1 MKSYLAIGGTGPT
14 IGIVA
19 DGRFASPLVLALILA
34 MPNARAEDGTK
45 QDVNRGG
52 EHPAVNVARRGV
64 QVDPTSK
71 FYPHPAW
78 LYCSPQRP
86 TDERE
91 EPTLPVAGGGRDSA
105 KNPGPCV
112 AVDSRSGAASRETR

>member
-1 MKSYLAIGGTGPT
+1 MKSYLAIGGTGPA

-19 DGRFASPLVLALILA
+19 AGRFASLLVLALILA

-52 EHPAVNVARRGV
+52 EHLAVIVARRGV

-78 LYCSPQRP
+78 LYWSLQRP
-86 TDERE
+86 TDELE
-91 EPTLPVAGGGRDSA
+91 EPALPVAGGGRDSA

-112 AVDSRSGAASRETR
+112 AVDSRPGTASRETR